1 MSWEKKRNK
10 KNNHIEIEMT
20 YQSKSTMTAHAVSGN
35 TNTARIKLGECSKDG
50 LRQFLGDVAVHV
62 IAGVVGGL
70 CSVDVE
76 ASAGAEVVCVILA
89 LDVEAAWWLLASS
102 IPPYCI

>member
-1 MSWEKKRNK
+1 
-10 KNNHIEIEMT
+10 MT

-35 TNTARIKLGECSKDG
+35 TDTARIKLGECSKDG

-62 IAGVVGGL
+62 VAGVVGGL

-89 LDVEAAWWLLASS
+89 LDVEAA
-102 IPPYCI
+102 C